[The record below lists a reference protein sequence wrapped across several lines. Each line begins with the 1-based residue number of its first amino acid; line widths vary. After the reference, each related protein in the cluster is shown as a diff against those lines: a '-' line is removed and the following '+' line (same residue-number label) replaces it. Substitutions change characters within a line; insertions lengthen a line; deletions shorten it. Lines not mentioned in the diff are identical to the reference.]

1 MKKSTKKA
9 KRRGS
14 DVNVT
19 AFDIVNEL
27 TAEKPSKTQKRKP
40 AKSRKTSAPKSRKDS

>member
-1 MKKSTKKA
+1 MKKSTKKT
-9 KRRGS
+9 KRRSG

-27 TAEKPSKTQKRKP
+27 TAKTKPGTKRKP
-40 AKSRKTSAPKSRKDS
+40 SRKPTKARKSKARG

>member
-1 MKKSTKKA
+1 MKKTTKKT
-9 KRRGS
+9 KRRGG

-27 TAEKPSKTQKRKP
+27 TAERP
-40 AKSRKTSAPKSRKDS
+40 AMEAGITDHIWTLDELIGAL

>member
-1 MKKSTKKA
+1 MKKTTKKT
-9 KRRGS
+9 KRRSG

-27 TAEKPSKTQKRKP
+27 TAEKPAKTKKRKP
-40 AKSRKTSAPKSRKDS
+40 AKSRKASA

>member
-1 MKKSTKKA
+1 MKKTAKKT
-9 KRRGS
+9 KRRND

-27 TAEKPSKTQKRKP
+27 TAERPARKASKKAAKKRGVVK
-40 AKSRKTSAPKSRKDS
+40 K